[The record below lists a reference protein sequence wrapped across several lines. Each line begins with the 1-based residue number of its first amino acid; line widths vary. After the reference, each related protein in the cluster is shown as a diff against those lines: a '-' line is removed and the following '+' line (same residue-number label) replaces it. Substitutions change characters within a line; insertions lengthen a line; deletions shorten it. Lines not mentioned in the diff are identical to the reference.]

1 MQFMTESFR
10 SDKVLNYEYY
20 ITTHFKCCVINR
32 SDNRANFCF
41 QMVLSVARILKGKIK
56 RVEKE

>member
-1 MQFMTESFR
+1 MTESFR

-32 SDNRANFCF
+32 SDSRAISCF